1 MAKVFFLRG
10 ASYLRYD
17 TGGSAPDAGY
27 PKAMADGWSGLGGTG
42 FEQDVD
48 TVLDIGN
55 GKAYLFKGDSY
66 LRVDQA
72 QNAVDG
78 EVTSI
83 AEQWGGFGDAG
94 FGDSLDAAVNLGNG
108 KAYLFKGDQY
118 IEYDIAADSVTNGAP
133 MSIAADWG
141 GFADAGFA
149 DSIDAAVNWGN
160 GKVYA
165 FKGDAYLRYDI
176 TNDVV
181 DDGYPSP
188 IAGNWGFD
196 GTDFASS
203 IDAIWVKLTA
213 SQGPGPGP
221 VPVGAGLQP
230 GDHVWYWNGK
240 VSPTIDIPRTSW
252 FPGSTSETDFKGN
265 GDAIFNFVIHANGE
279 IRRGRPHMRNREGTH
294 AWLNNNPGNITGRAG
309 GANWG
314 QYQDKFNWHNFLIF
328 PSYQAGFDGIAKF
341 LLGSGYPA
349 KTRGARQWP
358 AGRYRDLGIT
368 EAFHRYAPED
378 DGNNPE
384 AYGAEVAAAAGV
396 PASTLISDL
405 TPDQMLLMQRK
416 IEQIEGTVEG
426 VILTKDSPELPP
438 EIRTLL

>member
-1 MAKVFFLRG
+1 MAKAFFLRG

-108 KAYLFKGDQY
+108 KAYLFKGEQY
-118 IEYDIAADSVTNGAP
+118 IEYDIASDTVTNGAP
-133 MSIAADWG
+133 LSIAADWG

-160 GKVYA
+160 GKVYT

-176 TNDVV
+176 ANHVV

-188 IAGNWGFD
+188 IAGNWGLD
-196 GTDFASS
+196 GTDFA
-203 IDAIWVKLTA
+203 KL
-213 SQGPGPGP
+213 
-221 VPVGAGLQP
+221 
-230 GDHVWYWNGK
+230 D
-240 VSPTIDIPRTSW
+240 R
-252 FPGSTSETDFKGN
+252 
-265 GDAIFNFVIHANGE
+265 
-279 IRRGRPHMRNREGTH
+279 
-294 AWLNNNPGNITGRAG
+294 
-309 GANWG
+309 
-314 QYQDKFNWHNFLIF
+314 
-328 PSYQAGFDGIAKF
+328 
-341 LLGSGYPA
+341 
-349 KTRGARQWP
+349 
-358 AGRYRDLGIT
+358 RDLG
-368 EAFHRYAPED
+368 EAHRLPRSRARPRTGRGGSAARRPRLVLERQGLAHHRYPAT
-378 DGNNPE
+378 
-384 AYGAEVAAAAGV
+384 GV
-396 PASTLISDL
+396 VPGLDERDRL
-405 TPDQMLLMQRK
+405 QGQR
-416 IEQIEGTVEG
+416 
-426 VILTKDSPELPP
+426 
-438 EIRTLL
+438 